1 MERFINILIV
11 DDNIDN
17 QKQLKAILMGG
28 GNNVLLV
35 SSFEEARL
43 VLDIKE
49 VGILLVNIDGKKEE
63 APEFLRTVKRL
74 QTSQSVYKIV
84 MTKDSAIGAKFVK
97 GMHDGAVDFILIPFN
112 PNLIQAKIDV
122 FKSLYYKDL
131 RINQLLRSIFPS
143 NVLEDLNANNKYSPR
158 RVENGVVLFTDFE
171 DFSFKAKSIK
181 PIRLVKKLE
190 YYFNQFD
197 IIVKRYRLEKI
208 KTIGDAYMALAG
220 VTENAPHPAIRACLA
235 ALEMR
240 DFVRNEKEVAKAVG
254 REFWE
259 IRIGLHMGPLV
270 AGIIGTNKMSF
281 DVWGD
286 TVNIAS
292 RAESGTLPGTIA
304 ITKMIADE
312 VGEYFNLESRGEI
325 PIQKRGGK
333 IEMFFINNI
342 RLAHCLYGEGKYPS
356 ASLRAHCGLS
366 TIDFEHM
373 RKDILNRIKALIPQE
388 YIYHDIQHVMN
399 VEKAAIRFAKLEGI
413 DEESILLLQTAALYH
428 DSGFILKYANNETF
442 AADLARANLPKFGY
456 SKDQIETIAK
466 IILSTGYDVE
476 PQTILERIM
485 CDADHDYLGR
495 ADYHNVALK
504 LRKELELVGTVM
516 SNLEW
521 IDFQLNYLEGKHRFF
536 TITAKNI
543 RLLGKKARITELKEQ
558 RKKLIDENIH

>member
-197 IIVKRYRLEKI
+197 IIVKRYHLEKI

-342 RLAHCLYGEGKYPS
+342 RLTHCLYGEGKYPS

-413 DEESILLLQTAALYH
+413 DEDSILLLQTAALYH

-558 RKKLIDENIH
+558 RKKLIDENIY

>member
-1 MERFINILIV
+1 MERFINILVV
-11 DDNIDN
+11 DDTIEN
-17 QKQLKAILMGG
+17 QKVLKTILMGG

-35 SSFEEARL
+35 SSFEEAKL
-43 VLDIKE
+43 VLEYKE
-49 VGILLVNIDGKKEE
+49 IGILLVNIDGKENE
-63 APEFLRTVKRL
+63 APEFLKSVKRL
-74 QTSQSVYKIV
+74 KSSHNVYKIV
-84 MTKDSAIGAKFVK
+84 MTSDSVTGAKFVK

-122 FKSLYYKDL
+122 FKSLYHKDQ
-131 RINQLLRSIFPS
+131 RINQLLRSIFPL
-143 NVLEDLNANNKYSPR
+143 NVLEDLNTNNKFSPK

-171 DFSFKAKSIK
+171 DFSLKAKNTK

-190 YYFNQFD
+190 YYFNHFD
-197 IIVKRYRLEKI
+197 AIVKRYHLEKI

-259 IRIGLHMGPLV
+259 IRIGIHMGPLV

-292 RAESGTLPGTIA
+292 RAESGTLTGTIS
-304 ITKMIADE
+304 ISKRIADE
-312 VGEYFNLESRGEI
+312 VNAYFDLESRGEI

-333 IEMFFINNI
+333 LEMFFVNNI
-342 RLAHCLYGEGKYPS
+342 RLEHCLYGEGKFPS
-356 ASLRAHCGLS
+356 AALRSLCGLT
-366 TIDFEHM
+366 TIDFDHM
-373 RKDILNRIKALIPQE
+373 RKDILNRIKALIPE
-388 YIYHDIQHVMN
+388 ELVYHDIHHIMN
-399 VEKAAIRFAKLEGI
+399 VEKAAVRFAQLEGL
-413 DEESILLLQTAALYH
+413 DDESILLLQTAVLYH
-428 DSGFILKYANNETF
+428 DSGFILKYADNEAF

-456 SKDQIETIAK
+456 SLAQIDTIVK
-466 IILSTGYDVE
+466 IILATGYHAE

-504 LRKELELVGTVM
+504 LRKELENVGTTM
-516 SNLEW
+516 TDLEW
-521 IDFQLNYLEGKHRFF
+521 IDFQLKYLEGKHRFY

-543 RLLGKKARITELKEQ
+543 RLIGKKARISELKAI
-558 RKKLIDENIH
+558 RNKLTHEDIH

>member
-11 DDNIDN
+11 DDNIEN

-28 GNNVLLV
+28 GNNILLV

-43 VLDIKE
+43 VLDVKE
-49 VGILLVNIDGKKEE
+49 IGILFVNIDGKSEE
-63 APEFLRTVKRL
+63 APEFLKAVKGL
-74 QTSQSVYKIV
+74 NTSHNVYKIV
-84 MTKDSAIGAKFVK
+84 MTVDSAIGAKYVK

-122 FKSLYYKDL
+122 FKSLYHKDQ

-197 IIVKRYRLEKI
+197 AIVKRYHLEKI
-208 KTIGDAYMALAG
+208 KTIGDAYMALSG
-220 VTENAPHPAIRACLA
+220 VTENAPHPATRACLA

-259 IRIGLHMGPLV
+259 IRIGIHMGPLV

-292 RAESGTLPGTIA
+292 RAESGTLPGTIS

-342 RLAHCLYGEGKYPS
+342 QIKHCLYGEGKYPS
-356 ASLRAHCGLS
+356 TSLRAHCGLS

-373 RKDILNRIKALIPQE
+373 RKDILNRIKALIPEE
-388 YIYHDIQHVMN
+388 YIYHDIHHVMN
-399 VEKAAIRFAKLEGI
+399 VEKAAVRFANLEGV
-413 DEESILLLQTAALYH
+413 DEESILLLQTAVLYH
-428 DSGFILKYANNETF
+428 DTGFILEYHNNEHF
-442 AADLARANLPKFGY
+442 SADLARANLPKFGY
-456 SKDQIETIAK
+456 SQEQIDIIAN
-466 IILSTGYDVE
+466 IILSTGYNEE

-495 ADYHNVALK
+495 ADYHTVAQK
-504 LRKELELVGTVM
+504 LRKELENVGMKM

-521 IDFQLNYLEGKHRFF
+521 IDFQLNYLEGKHRYY

-543 RLLGKKARITELKEQ
+543 RLIGKKARILELKEQ
-558 RKKLIDENIH
+558 RRKIKDEDIH

>member
-11 DDNIDN
+11 DDNIEN

-28 GNNVLLV
+28 GNNILLV

-43 VLDIKE
+43 VLNLKE
-49 VGILLVNIDGKKEE
+49 IGILLVNIDGKGEE
-63 APEFLRTVKRL
+63 APEFLKAVKRMN
-74 QTSQSVYKIV
+74 TSHNVYKIV
-84 MTKDSAIGAKFVK
+84 MTSDSVKGAKYAR

-112 PNLIQAKIDV
+112 QNLIQAKIDV
-122 FKSLYYKDL
+122 FKSLYHKDQ

-143 NVLEDLNANNKYSPR
+143 NVLEDLNTNNKYSPR

-190 YYFNQFD
+190 YYFNHFD
-197 IIVKRYRLEKI
+197 TIVKRYHLEKI
-208 KTIGDAYMALAG
+208 KTIGDAFMVLAG

-240 DFVRNEKEVAKAVG
+240 DFVRNEKEVAKAIG
-254 REFWE
+254 RESWE
-259 IRIGLHMGPLV
+259 IRIGIHMGPLV

-292 RAESGTLPGTIA
+292 RSESGTVPGTIS

-312 VGEYFNLESRGEI
+312 VGPFFNLESRGEI
-325 PIQKRGGK
+325 PIKKRGGK
-333 IEMFFINNI
+333 IEMFFINDI
-342 RLAHCLYGEGKYPS
+342 RLEYCLYGEGKYPS
-356 ASLRAHCGLS
+356 TALRAQCGLS

-373 RKDILNRIKALIPQE
+373 RKDILNRIKALIPEE
-388 YIYHDIQHVMN
+388 YVYHDIHHILN

-413 DEESILLLQTAALYH
+413 DEESILLLQTAVLYH
-428 DSGFILKYANNETF
+428 DSGFILKYADNETF

-456 SKDQIETIAK
+456 SPDQIDTIAK
-466 IILSTGYDVE
+466 IILATGYNEE
-476 PQTILERIM
+476 PQSILERIM

-495 ADYHNVALK
+495 ADYHNVAKK
-504 LRKELELVGTVM
+504 LRNELENIGMIM

-521 IDFQLNYLEGKHRFF
+521 IDFQLNYLEGKHRYF

-543 RLLGKKARITELKEQ
+543 RLIGKKARILELKEQ
-558 RKKLIDENIH
+558 RRKITDENLH